1 MKEPES
7 HVRLAHGGDPPYTH
21 KRIGLLKKPSGFEN
35 PSVMATPSPPARR
48 VQLASL
54 AFPAFAC
61 GVAFFWR
68 LGGVGL
74 LGPDEPRYAQVA
86 REMWARGDWI
96 TPTLGGTTW
105 FEKPALLYWL
115 SGLSYQLTGFNEWG
129 ARLPSAVAATLT
141 VLALACLRP
150 ARLGW
155 TAAVM
160 TATSPLTLAFGRA
173 AAFEALLTLAVT
185 GSILMFYLSSE
196 ATRQGCATTATGAR
210 TLFYVCLGVGLLAKG
225 LIGVVLP
232 LGALTLYA
240 LMTPDIRRRPWAFIR
255 TLRPLTGLLITAAV
269 AGVWYVPVIALH
281 GWAFIEE
288 FFIAHHFQRFTSN
301 RFRHPGP
308 AYYYAPIL
316 FLGLLPWTPFLLV
329 GFFHSLPPMRWTR
342 RTENTSDQASQTLI
356 RLSLAAFTFPILF
369 FSFSGSKLPGYILP
383 AVPFAGLLAAY
394 GFWNLSA
401 AARTLWL
408 AVTGLSLVG
417 LYIGLEITAYKYLSK
432 KMLGAFGLFVGGLL
446 LTGVG
451 VLAVYAR
458 RPSHAL
464 LCLAGGMLGLVVRL
478 TAHFPAVEATFS
490 SKGISAVIDRT
501 ARPGELVAFFHCRE
515 YAPVFYNPAHT
526 GCCDAVREPYHLPN
540 PAAVAAAVA
549 ERRTLLVVFPAVRA
563 EALRSPAYTVTPLG
577 AAGRF
582 ALARLES
589 TQP

>member
-1 MKEPES
+1 MAISSRPE
-7 HVRLAHGGDPPYTH
+7 
-21 KRIGLLKKPSGFEN
+21 
-35 PSVMATPSPPARR
+35 RR
-48 VQLASL
+48 VQLGFL
-54 AFPAFAC
+54 VFPALVC
-61 GVAFFWR
+61 GVAFFPR

-74 LGPDEPRYAQVA
+74 LGPDEPRYARVA
-86 REMWARGDWI
+86 WEMWTRGDWI

-115 SGLSYQLTGFNEWG
+115 IGLSCRITGFNEWG

-141 VLALACLRP
+141 VLALACVRP

-160 TATSPLTLAFGRA
+160 TATSPLMLAFGRA
-173 AAFEALLTLAVT
+173 AAFEAVLTLSVT
-185 GSILMFYLSSE
+185 ASILMFHLSSE
-196 ATRQGCATTATGAR
+196 ADRRERTTTAVVAR
-210 TLFYVCLGVGLLAKG
+210 TLFYVCLGIGLLAKG

-232 LGALTLYA
+232 FGALTLYA
-240 LMTPDIRRRPWAFIR
+240 LMTPDIRRRPWSFIR
-255 TLRPLTGLLITAAV
+255 TLRPLTGLPITAAV
-269 AGVWYVPVIALH
+269 AGVWYVPVITHH

-308 AYYYAPIL
+308 PYYYAPIL
-316 FLGLLPWTPFLLV
+316 LLGMLPWTPFLLV
-329 GFFHSLPPMRWTR
+329 GLYRSLPWTR
-342 RTENTSDQASQTLI
+342 RTGKTENTPENTSDEASQTLI
-356 RLSLAAFTFPILF
+356 RLALAAFAFPVLF

-383 AVPFAGLLAAY
+383 AVPFAGLLAAH
-394 GFWNLSA
+394 GFWSLSA
-401 AARTLWL
+401 RLRTLCL
-408 AVTGLSLVG
+408 GVAGLGLVG
-417 LYIGLEITAYKYLSK
+417 LHIGLEIAAHKNL
-432 KMLGAFGLFVGGLL
+432 LGKILDGVSLFVGGLL
-446 LTGVG
+446 LAGLGVS
-451 VLAVYAR
+451 AVYVR
-458 RPSHAL
+458 RPSCAL
-464 LCLAGGMLGLVVRL
+464 LCLAGGMLGLVLRL
-478 TAHFPAVEATFS
+478 TTYFPAVEAKFS
-490 SKGISAVIDRT
+490 SKGVSAVIERT
-501 ARPGELVAFFHCRE
+501 ARSGELVAFFQCRE

-526 GCCDAVREPYHLPN
+526 GCCDAAREPYHLPD